1 MDIFD
6 TLKQDHQKISEML
19 RAIERGAEAERKELF
34 DEMQTELMLHSEAKE
49 TVFYSELESHDALRE
64 LVLEGREEHKLIE
77 LLLED
82 MSAMESGDEQWSAKL
97 TVLNEL
103 VSHHV
108 QEEEKCLFDKAQD
121 VVDDDL
127 AAELAERF
135 EEEKENLRAEV
146 SA

>member
-6 TLKQDHQKISEML
+6 LLKQDHQQISEML
-19 RAIERGAEAERKELF
+19 RALERNSEDEREELF

-49 TVFYSELESHDALRE
+49 SVFYSELAKHDALRE
-64 LVLEGREEHKLIE
+64 LVQEGREEHKLFE
-77 LLLED
+77 QLLED

-97 TVLNEL
+97 TVLSEL

-108 QEEEKCLFDKAQD
+108 QEVEKCLFSKAQD
-121 VVDDDL
+121 VVDADL
-127 AAELAERF
+127 GAELAERF

>member
-6 TLKQDHQKISEML
+6 LLKQDHQQISEML
-19 RAIERGAEAERKELF
+19 RAIERNSEDERKELF
-34 DEMQTELMLHSEAKE
+34 DEMQTELMLHSEAEE
-49 TVFYSELESHDALRE
+49 TVLYSELEKHDALRE
-64 LVLEGREEHKLIE
+64 LVQEGREEHKLFE
-77 LLLED
+77 QLLEG

-97 TVLNEL
+97 TVLSEL

-135 EEEKENLRAEV
+135 EEEKENLRAGV